1 MKNKIILQASKI
13 SIGYTSKK
21 VQHSI
26 ASNIDLSLEKGKLI
40 ALIGANGIGKSTLL
54 RTLTGIQKPLSGTV
68 SLNEKNIHNLDSL
81 TLAQNLSV
89 VLTEKLPPS
98 NLTVW
103 ELIALG
109 RQPYTNWIGQ
119 LSSQDRQAIQ
129 NALTATG
136 LTAIQ
141 HQKHFTLSDGQLQK
155 TLIARSLAQDTPLII
170 LDEPTTHLDLVH
182 KLKLLKLLKNLCDT
196 QQKCILFSTH
206 DIELALTLCD
216 QILVMTSQKVV
227 QGRPED
233 LIQNGTIGDVFRDES
248 IQFDPNTKT
257 FNLVF

>member
-1 MKNKIILQASKI
+1 MKNSCLHTQNLD
-13 SIGYTSKK
+13 IGYSEKNQYNCLAITG
-21 VQHSI
+21 
-26 ASNIDLSLEKGKLI
+26 NITLQKGELI
-40 ALIGANGIGKSTLL
+40 ALIGQNGVGKSTLL
-54 RTLTGIQKPLSGTV
+54 RTLCGLQKPVSGTF
-68 SLNEKNIHNLDSL
+68 SIQNKDIQAYNGK
-81 TLAQNLSV
+81 TLAQQLSV

-98 NLTVW
+98 NLSVW
-103 ELIALG
+103 ELVALG

-119 LSSQDRQAIQ
+119 LSSQDTQAIQ

-155 TLIARSLAQDTPLII
+155 TLIARSLAQETPLII

-182 KLKLLKLLKNLCDT
+182 KLKLLKLLKNLCTT